1 MGKGVPV
8 ESAKR
13 LGDTDCF
20 LLDCDGTTY
29 LSERAYP
36 GALEFVETLK
46 TLSKRYVWVT
56 NNTSRDAE
64 GYAEKLRRLG
74 FDASPE
80 NVYTS
85 GRAAIDYVLAHKP
98 ETRIFP
104 LAMPAYEAELV
115 RAGCLLVDG
124 KAESDS
130 LDWVLA
136 SVDLAFDYGKL
147 KAACDLV
154 AAGVPLLATHADKVW
169 LTAEGILPDCGA
181 ILAFIREAT
190 GAEAKVVGKPYP
202 EMVRGALAKA
212 GVPPERAAMIGDR
225 LYTDIRMGKDA
236 GMLAILTLTGE
247 TTLADLQDSAF
258 QPDLVVN
265 DLAEL
270 AAMIS

>member
-1 MGKGVPV
+1 VAASG
-8 ESAKR
+8 R
-13 LGDTDCF
+13 LDDIDCF

-36 GALEFVETLK
+36 GALEFVATLK
-46 TLSKRYVWVT
+46 ALGKRYVWVT
-56 NNTSRDAE
+56 NNTSRDAA
-64 GYAEKLRRLG
+64 GYAEKLSRLG
-74 FDASPE
+74 FDASAE

-85 GRAAIDYVLAHKP
+85 GRSAIDYMLRTTAEP
-98 ETRIFP
+98 RIFA

-115 RAGCLLVDG
+115 RAGCILRDG
-124 KAESDS
+124 ATEPES

-136 SVDLAFDYGKL
+136 SVDLAFDFDKL
-147 KAACDLV
+147 KRACDLV
-154 AAGVPLLATHADKVW
+154 RAGVPLLATHADKVW

-181 ILAFIREAT
+181 ILALIREAT
-190 GAEAKVVGKPYP
+190 GVEAKVVGKPYP
-202 EMVRGALAKA
+202 EMVRGALATA

-236 GMLAILTLTGE
+236 GMLAILTVTGE
-247 TTLADLQDSAF
+247 TTRDDVKSSDV

-270 AAMIS
+270 AEMVK

>member
-1 MGKGVPV
+1 MKDVD
-8 ESAKR
+8 R
-13 LGDTDCF
+13 LRDIDCF

-36 GALEFVETLK
+36 GALEFVATLK
-46 TLSKRYVWVT
+46 ALGKRYVWVT
-56 NNTSRDAE
+56 NNTSRDAA
-64 GYAEKLRRLG
+64 GYAEKLCRLG

-85 GRAAIDYVLAHKP
+85 GRSAIDHMLSIKEQP
-98 ETRIFP
+98 RIFP

-115 RAGCLLVDG
+115 QAGCILGDG
-124 KAESDS
+124 ATEPES

-136 SVDLAFDYGKL
+136 SVDLAFDFDKL
-147 KAACDLV
+147 RRACDLV
-154 AAGVPLLATHADKVW
+154 RAGVPLLATHADRVW

-190 GAEAKVVGKPYP
+190 GVEATVVGKPYP
-202 EMVRGALAKA
+202 EMGRGALARA

-236 GMLAILTLTGE
+236 GMLAILSLTGE
-247 TTLADLQDSAF
+247 ATRTDLEGSGVH
-258 QPDLVVN
+258 PDLVVN

-270 AAMIS
+270 AAMVR